1 MREWNLHAGNPLALI
16 LASDARLGATDY
28 FDDQIW
34 ELKIGTGDPAAL
46 SLNTTYGLRARS
58 ARLFPRFS
66 EGEIQ
71 RTDPAEF
78 SSAPEIHSLY
88 PNWISLTFSPF
99 PDIDVLAEYWV
110 PHSHAIAGRLTVT
123 NSGKVGR
130 RLQLELIGQL
140 NPVDGVRMAPF
151 EMSAATLLA
160 GYTGG
165 LAPVLFMTGG
175 AKAGSGPYPSLALTM
190 QMEPDNQRQ
199 IIWVQAGLAEREL
212 SFAMAREL
220 ASQNWEAIKSRIEML
235 NTGNVEIFTGDA
247 SWDAAF
253 MLSQKQA
260 ASLLVGPTPH
270 LPHISF
276 VLTRQ
281 PDQGFSMRGDG
292 SDYSH
297 LWNGQ
302 PLMEAA
308 YLADTLLPSAPEI
321 VKDLVR
327 NYLAVQTEEGSI
339 DWKPGLGGQRS
350 RLLAPP
356 LLASLVWRIYKHT
369 EDQAFLDETLAPL
382 RRFFQSWLTRSH
394 DRDGDGIPE
403 WDHTLQA
410 GLDYHPVYSAWQTI
424 SLGVDISAAESPA
437 LSALLYGE
445 CQALLQIAEQTGRQ
459 AEVESLAE
467 LAENIHARVEAAWQ
481 AEEAGYFD
489 VDRITHQS
497 AAGELILEAKGSG
510 SFQIQHSYPRQVR
523 LSIQVRTDETIR
535 RRPLLF
541 LHGKNMSGDRRVERI
556 NDDQFRWIP
565 GLGQLTGKYV
575 YSYLERLEVRN
586 LEPDDQISVRG
597 VNFHTADVTA
607 LAPLWAGIPES
618 ERADKLVEQ
627 TITNPSLF
635 WRSFGLPSF
644 PHPEE
649 QVDQTACWSMNLP
662 WNRLVI
668 EGLVRYGYR
677 ELAAQLLTRQL
688 AAIVKS
694 LAQERTFRR
703 AYHADSG
710 AGLGEYSALSGI
722 APVGL
727 FLETLGVRLISHQKV
742 ALAGIN
748 PYPWPVTVKYR
759 GLTILRQKEQT
770 IVIFPDNQTV
780 TVTDPAPR
788 LVALQADEDFR

>member
-1 MREWNLHAGNPLALI
+1 MREWNLHAGDPLALT
-16 LASDARLGATDY
+16 LVSDARLGATDY

-34 ELKIGTGDPAAL
+34 ELKIGAGDPAAL

-71 RTDPAEF
+71 RTDPADF
-78 SSAPEIHSLY
+78 NKAPEIHSLF
-88 PNWISLTFSPF
+88 PNWISLTYAPF

-123 NSGKVGR
+123 NSGKIGR
-130 RLQLELIGQL
+130 RLNLEMIGQL

-160 GYTGG
+160 GNSGG
-165 LAPVLFMTGG
+165 LSPVLFMTGG
-175 AKAGSGPYPSLALTM
+175 AKAGTGPYPSLALTM
-190 QMEPDNQRQ
+190 QMEPDEQRQ
-199 IIWVQAGLAEREL
+199 VIWVQAAQAEREM

-220 ASQNWEAIKSRIEML
+220 AAQKWDAIKSRIEML
-235 NTGNVEIFTGDA
+235 NTGNVEIFTGDPG
-247 SWDAAF
+247 WDAVF

-260 ASLLVGPTPH
+260 AGLLVGPTPQ

-276 VLTRQ
+276 VLARQ
-281 PDQGFSMRGDG
+281 PDQGFSLRGDG

-302 PLMEAA
+302 PLIESA
-308 YLADTLLPSAPEI
+308 YLADTLLPFAPEI

-327 NYLAVQTEEGSI
+327 NYLAVQAEDGSI
-339 DWKPGLGGQRS
+339 DWKPGLGGQRG
-350 RLLAPP
+350 RLQAPP
-356 LLASLVWRIYKHT
+356 LLASLVWRIYQHT
-369 EDQAFLDETLAPL
+369 EDKAFLDETLAPL
-382 RRFFQSWLTRSH
+382 RRFLQSWLSRSH

-410 GLDYHPVYSAWQTI
+410 GLDYHPVYSGWQTF
-424 SLGVDISAAESPA
+424 SLGVDISAAESPG
-437 LSALLYGE
+437 LSALLYAE
-445 CQALLQIAEQTGRQ
+445 CKALLRIAGQTGRE
-459 AEVESLAE
+459 AEVDGIADLAQ
-467 LAENIHARVEAAWQ
+467 AIQARVEAAWE
-481 AEEAGYFD
+481 AEEAAYFD

-497 AAGELILEAKGSG
+497 GAGELILEAKGSG
-510 SFQIQHSYPRQVR
+510 SFLIQHRYPQQVR

-541 LHGKNMSGDRRVERI
+541 VHGKNMSGDRRVERI
-556 NDDQFRWIP
+556 NDDQFRWVP

-586 LEPDDQISVRG
+586 LEPEDQITVRSI
-597 VNFHTADVTA
+597 NFHAADVTA
-607 LAPLWAGIPES
+607 LTPLWAGIPDP
-618 ERADKLVEQ
+618 ERAGKLVEQ

-635 WRSFGLPSF
+635 WRSYGLPSF
-644 PHPEE
+644 PRPAE
-649 QVDQTACWSMNLP
+649 QVDQTACWSVNRP

-668 EGLVRYGYR
+668 EGLIRYGYR
-677 ELAAQLLTRQL
+677 EQAAQLMTRHL

-694 LAQERTFRR
+694 LAQEHTFRS
-703 AYHADSG
+703 AHHADSG
-710 AGLGEYSALSGI
+710 AGLGEYGALSGI

-780 TVTDPAPR
+780 TVTDPEPR
-788 LVALQADEDFR
+788 LVALQAD